1 MKDYFN
7 DFQLYAQFKP
17 KKMSL
22 RIHCFYKREARDDD
36 TRTYLDQAQANGS
49 KRNFPENFSAPS
61 IFASVIDTATII

>member
-7 DFQLYAQFKP
+7 DFKLYAQFKP

-36 TRTYLDQAQANGS
+36 TRTYFDQAQAMDQKETSLKILAG
-49 KRNFPENFSAPS
+49 PLFSR
-61 IFASVIDTATII
+61 V